1 MKMILIKKGYASL
14 SYVVGR
20 ALIAACVIG
29 LMACSSPTEKA
40 NKFYEKGAV
49 LLQQGELDKAR
60 IEFQNALQIK
70 EDMTSAWFGMAQVAE
85 RKGEWD
91 KLFGYL
97 NKVLDRDPKHLEA
110 NLKLGR
116 LLLAAGK
123 LDKALA
129 ASDTTM
135 ALAKDH
141 ADVLA
146 LRAAVLYK
154 LDDKK
159 GAVEQANAALAKDTN
174 NVDALVVL
182 ATERLAAKDGVK
194 AIEYLDRGLKVNE
207 KNIALQLIKVQ
218 AFESL
223 AKLDDA
229 EQVFRKL
236 IALYPETRALRHIL
250 AQFYLSHGRKDAAEA
265 EYRAIATENPTDATA
280 RLDVVRFV
288 YAVNGQK
295 AAMQELEGMIAKDS
309 ANNELKFALAGL
321 YQSQNNRKAA
331 ETIFRSI
338 IEKSGNSPDGIKAR
352 GLLAAALLA
361 GGDKIAAKT
370 LIDEVLAK
378 DQRNEQGLLL
388 KASMA
393 IDERQYDQAIADL
406 RSILRDV
413 PNSARALLMLA
424 KAHEM
429 AGSPELA
436 QEHYMKAF
444 QASKQAA
451 AFGMAYGEFLL
462 KRGQAARAADVAEET
477 LKTAPGNVPAMKLLA
492 QARINQGNWVG
503 AQAVAD
509 EMQKLDKQGQTADQI
524 RGVVFAAR
532 KNYSESIAAFKRAYD
547 AAPTEIQPMVALV
560 RSYLMAG
567 KTSEAISFLKSV
579 VQASPDNTG
588 ARLLQGQLYAAN
600 GDKAAAME
608 AFHAVISQQPKSP
621 VGYTGMANLHL
632 RSGNSAEAEKVVA
645 QGLAAVPGD
654 FSLRMTQAG
663 IYELSGRFDE
673 AIKLYEELLKERPNA
688 DVIANNLASLLADH
702 RTDKA
707 SLARAH
713 ELAQRFKRSDVPQF
727 KDTLGW
733 TSFKQGKA
741 DEAAQLIGEA
751 SKKLPDLAVFRY
763 HLGMSYLAQNK
774 KDAARQELEKA
785 LSLGDGKNFIEAE
798 QAKQALKGLK

>member
-1 MKMILIKKGYASL
+1 MNSIKWAYASL
-14 SYVVGR
+14 SYGIGR

-40 NKFYEKGAV
+40 NKFYEKGAA
-49 LLQQGELDKAR
+49 LMQQGELDKAR

-70 EDMTSAWFGMAQVAE
+70 DDMTSAWYGLAQVAE

-97 NKVLDRDPKHLEA
+97 NKVLDRDPKHLDA

-123 LDKALA
+123 LDKALV
-129 ASDTTM
+129 ASNTTM

-159 GAVEQANAALAKDTN
+159 GAVEQANAALAKDQN
-174 NVDALVVL
+174 NIDALVVL
-182 ATERLAAKDGVK
+182 ATERLAAKDGEK
-194 AIEYLDRGLKVNE
+194 AIEFLDRGLKVNE

-265 EYRAIATENPTDATA
+265 EYRAVAAENPADAEA

-288 YAVNGQK
+288 YALKGPK
-295 AAMQELEGMIAKDS
+295 AAIQELEGVIAKDP
-309 ANNELKFALAGL
+309 ANYELKLALAGL
-321 YQSQNNRKAA
+321 YQSQNDRKAT
-331 ETIFRSI
+331 ETIYRSI
-338 IEKSGNSPDGIKAR
+338 IEKAGDSRDGIKAK
-352 GLLAAALLA
+352 GLLAAELLTS
-361 GGDKIAAKT
+361 GDKKTAQT
-370 LIDEVLAK
+370 LIGEILAK

-388 KASMA
+388 KATLA
-393 IDERQYDQAIADL
+393 IDGRQFDQAIADL

-444 QASKQAA
+444 QASKQAT

-462 KRGQAARAADVAEET
+462 KRGQAARAADVAEEM
-477 LKTAPGNVPAMKLLA
+477 LKTTPGYVPAMKLLA

-509 EMQKLDKQGQTADQI
+509 DLQKLDKQGQTADQI
-524 RGVVFAAR
+524 RGVVFAAK

-567 KTSEAISFLKSV
+567 KTSEALSFLKSV

-588 ARLLQGQLYAAN
+588 ARLLQGQLYATN
-600 GDKAAAME
+600 GDKVAAE
-608 AFHAVISQQPKSP
+608 QAFQAVISQQPKSP
-621 VGYTGMANLHL
+621 VGYVGMANLHL
-632 RSGNSAEAEKVVA
+632 RAGSNAEAEKVVA

-663 IYELSGRFDE
+663 IYELSSRFEE
-673 AIKLYEELLKERPNA
+673 AIKLYDELLKERPNS
-688 DVIANNLASLLADH
+688 DVLANNLASLLTDH

-707 SLARAH
+707 SLTRAH
-713 ELAQRFKRSDVPQF
+713 ELALRFKRSDVPQF

-733 TSFKQGKA
+733 ASYKQGKA
-741 DEAAQLIGEA
+741 DEAVQLIEDA
-751 SKKLPDLAVFRY
+751 SKKLPDLPVFRY
-763 HLGMSYLAQNK
+763 HLGMSYLAIKN
-774 KDAARQELEKA
+774 KDAARKELEKS

-798 QAKQALKGLK
+798 QAKQALKGLR